1 MRARFKRHLGI
12 AFLSLLGLS
21 AILGC
26 AKPSAY
32 KAPVATFR
40 DASVLVIQ
48 TTQTYLTQLN
58 KVERDNYI
66 YQHASAIQ
74 QIKLD
79 EIQKQ
84 QVFST
89 DGINARLSAL
99 DQLSQYTSLLYQLS
113 TSDAPDNL
121 TTEATNLQTA
131 VTGLETQ
138 INGLTGGD
146 DSRFKSA
153 AAGAFPIL
161 GEILSQIAQHKLE
174 AALKDAIA
182 KGAEPVNTLI
192 SAIESDATI
201 AYERKRT
208 AESAARVIAIDQ
220 YNREFVGGKNPDK
233 LKAYADAISAEEDR
247 WEAFGTAQPT
257 AGLESMKAANTALV
271 TFARTPRPNIHDIG
285 SLADAMSSFA
295 STALRLSTAVQALL
309 NKNQGGM

>member
-1 MRARFKRHLGI
+1 MRARLGKLSTI
-12 AFLSLLGLS
+12 AFLYLLGLS
-21 AILGC
+21 GILGC

-32 KAPVATFR
+32 KTPVATFR
-40 DASVLVIQ
+40 DSSILVIQ
-48 TTQTYLTQLN
+48 TTQIYLTQLN

-66 YQHASAIQ
+66 YQHASALQ

-84 QVFST
+84 QIFST
-89 DGINARLSAL
+89 DGINARLAAL

-121 TTEATNLQTA
+121 TTEAANLQTA
-131 VTGLETQ
+131 VTNLETQ

-161 GEILSQIAQHKLE
+161 GEILSQIAQHKLD
-174 AALKDAIA
+174 AALKDAIT

-220 YNREFVGGKNPDK
+220 YNREFEGGKDPGK

-285 SLADAMSSFA
+285 SLADAMNSFA

>member
-1 MRARFKRHLGI
+1 MQARLRKASLVACLH
-12 AFLSLLGLS
+12 LLGLLT
-21 AILGC
+21 ILGC

-32 KAPVATFR
+32 QAPVATFR
-40 DASVLVIQ
+40 DASILVIQ

-58 KVERDNYI
+58 KAERDNYI
-66 YQHASAIQ
+66 YQQASALQ

-84 QVFST
+84 QIFST
-89 DGINARLSAL
+89 DGIHARLAAL
-99 DQLSQYTSLLYQLS
+99 DELSQYTSLLYQLS

-121 TTEATNLQTA
+121 STEATNLQTA

-161 GEILSQIAQHKLE
+161 GEVLSQIAQHE
-174 AALKDAIA
+174 INAALKDAIV

-192 SAIESDATI
+192 SSIESDATI
-201 AYERKRT
+201 AYERKKT
-208 AESAARVIAIDQ
+208 AESAARVIAVDQ
-220 YNREFVGGKNPDK
+220 YNREFLGGKNPDK
-233 LKAYADAISAEEDR
+233 LKAYADAISDEEDR

-257 AGLESMKAANTALV
+257 AGLESMKSANIALV
-271 TFARTPRPNIHDIG
+271 TFARKKRPNLHDVG
-285 SLADAMSSFA
+285 SLADAMNSFA

-309 NKNQGGM
+309 NKNQGGK

>member
-1 MRARFKRHLGI
+1 
-12 AFLSLLGLS
+12 
-21 AILGC
+21 
-26 AKPSAY
+26 
-32 KAPVATFR
+32 VATFR
-40 DASVLVIQ
+40 DASILVIQ

-66 YQHASAIQ
+66 YEHASASQ

-84 QVFST
+84 QIFST

-121 TTEATNLQTA
+121 ATEATNLQTA

-138 INGLTGGD
+138 IHGLTGGD

-153 AAGAFPIL
+153 AAGTFPIL
-161 GEILSQIAQHKLE
+161 GEILSQIAQHNLE
-174 AALKDAIA
+174 AALRDAIA

-201 AYERKRT
+201 AYERKRA
-208 AESAARVIAIDQ
+208 AESAARVIAVDQ
-220 YNREFVGGKNPDK
+220 YNREFVGGKDPGK
-233 LKAYADAISAEEDR
+233 LKAYADSISAEEDR
-247 WEAFGTAQPT
+247 WEVFGTAQPT

-271 TFARTPRPNIHDIG
+271 TFARAPRPNIHDVG
-285 SLADAMSSFA
+285 SLADAMNSFA
-295 STALRLSTAVQALL
+295 NTALRLSTALQALL

>member
-1 MRARFKRHLGI
+1 MQAHLRKFPMIG
-12 AFLSLLGLS
+12 FVSLLSLS
-21 AILGC
+21 ATMGC
-26 AKPSAY
+26 SKPSAY
-32 KAPVATFR
+32 KVPVATFR
-40 DASVLVIQ
+40 DSSILVIQ

-66 YQHASAIQ
+66 YQHASAPQ

-79 EIQKQ
+79 EIETQ
-84 QVFST
+84 QIFST
-89 DGINARLSAL
+89 DGINARLAAL

-113 TSDAPDNL
+113 TSDAPDSL
-121 TTEATNLQTA
+121 TTEAANLQTA
-131 VTGLETQ
+131 VLSLEKQ
-138 INGLTGGD
+138 INGLTGGG
-146 DSRFKSA
+146 DSQFKSA

-161 GEILSQIAQHKLE
+161 GEILSQVAQHNLE

-201 AYERKRT
+201 AYERKST

-220 YNREFVGGKNPDK
+220 YNREFMGGKNPDK
-233 LKAYADAISAEEDR
+233 LKAYAEAISAEEDR

-257 AGLESMKAANTALV
+257 AGLESMKAANAALV
-271 TFARTPRPNIHDIG
+271 MFARTPRPNIHDVA

-309 NKNQGGM
+309 NKNQGAM